1 MATSNKTILI
11 VDDDATIS
19 GYLSD
24 ILSDAGYKTITAADG
39 DQAMRAVEEEN
50 PDLITLDIEMP
61 GGSGPMFNRK
71 LTRKGS
77 DTAIPIIV
85 ITGHPGLKYTI
96 PNAVAE
102 FDKPFEPKDV
112 LAKVRSILGK

>member
-1 MATSNKTILI
+1 MAANSKKILI
-11 VDDDATIS
+11 VDDESHIS

-24 ILSDAGYKTITAADG
+24 ILSEAGYRTITAGDG
-39 DQAMRAVEEEN
+39 DAAMKALEKEN

-61 GGSGPMFNRK
+61 GVSGPLFNRK
-71 LTRKGS
+71 LTKKGT
-77 DTAIPIIV
+77 DRAVPIIV
-85 ITGHPGLKYTI
+85 ITGHPGFKYAI

-112 LAKVRSILGK
+112 LAKVKSILGK

>member
-1 MATSNKTILI
+1 MATNNRKILI
-11 VDDDATIS
+11 VDDDATVS

-24 ILSDAGYKTITAADG
+24 ILSDAGYKTVTAGDG
-39 DQAMRAVEEEN
+39 DRAMQALEKEN

-61 GGSGPMFNRK
+61 GVSGPMFSRK

-77 DTAIPIIV
+77 DKAIPIIV